1 MLQKKKLIISETEGR
16 NFSYKSG
23 DFNKIHFDRKY
34 GYNSIFGRTI
44 CHGALVI
51 LKFLK
56 ISKLNIK
63 KNPLEI
69 NFLKPFFYN
78 KVIKILKIEKKN
90 FFNYTLTQDGQKKC
104 LIDITKPNNNSDLEF
119 YKNIK
124 YNRFRIFNNN
134 NNNNSQIKTAL
145 SYVSKY
151 VGMIYPG
158 KNSIIKKILIINN
171 NNNNNNRKIYISSKS
186 IKNKISIIFNNLK
199 YKNFEIYFE
208 TLVRPTIKYNFKS
221 TPKSILK
228 EINKL
233 KENILVIGA
242 SQGIGKDLFKLF
254 LHNKKIIKIGTYS
267 AGYIKNKKNGKILV
281 KKITLPNDINLIEQ
295 IVKKYQ
301 PINIFYFASPKIYFE
316 IDIDQ
321 KTKENF
327 NKIFLYSPCEIFKKC
342 VEYNFAFFYPS
353 TEFIRLSKKSPY
365 SKIKLK
371 AEKKLRILGE
381 KYKKTVKIIRFP
393 AINSRQSVSILNSKQ
408 QNLIDYLKKNK
419 YAKKVILNLRSI
431 TN

>member
-1 MLQKKKLIISETEGR
+1 MLQKKNFIISETEGK

-23 DFNKIHFDRKY
+23 DFNKIHLDKKY
-34 GYNSIFGRTI
+34 GYNSIFGKTI

-51 LKFLK
+51 IKFLK
-56 ISKLNIK
+56 FSKLNIK
-63 KNPLEI
+63 KNSLEI

-78 KVIKILKIEKKN
+78 KKIKIFKKKKKK
-90 FFNYTLTQDGQKKC
+90 FFYYILTQDGQKKC
-104 LIDITKPNNNSDLEF
+104 LIDIRNPNNNSDLEF

-124 YNRFRIFNNN
+124 YNRFHIFNNN
-134 NNNNSQIKTAL
+134 NNNTQINTAL
-145 SYVSKY
+145 SYVSRY

-158 KNSIIKKILIINN
+158 KNSIIKKITIMNNNYNYNN
-171 NNNNNNRKIYISSKS
+171 NNKIYISSKS

-208 TLVRPTIKYNFKS
+208 TLIRPSIKYDFKS
-221 TPKSILK
+221 IPKSFLK
-228 EINKL
+228 NINKL

-254 LHNKKIIKIGTYS
+254 LRNKKIIKIGSYS
-267 AGYIKNKKNGKILV
+267 SGSIKNKKRKILI
-281 KKITLPNDINLIEQ
+281 KKITLPNDINLIVE

-301 PINIFYFASPKIYFE
+301 PINIFYFASPKIYFKT
-316 IDIDQ
+316 DIDQ

-327 NKIFLYSPCEIFKKC
+327 NKIFLFSPIEIFKKC
-342 VEYNFAFFYPS
+342 QKYNFAFFYPS
-353 TEFIRLSKKSPY
+353 TEFIRVSKKSPY

-371 AEKKLRILGE
+371 AEKKLKILGK

-419 YAKKVILNLRSI
+419 YAQKAILNLRST